1 MRRTSTFGA
10 IVTALL
16 TAACNHSGAA
26 AEDAGPQV
34 SRNFTVGQFDRIEVS
49 GPYQVEV
56 RTGSAPSVS
65 ASGGEKLIERMVV
78 EVQDGSLR
86 IHPRKEEGR
95 MNIQWGSRGHVE
107 VHVTVPS
114 LRGAEIAGAGDIR
127 IDRVQGDGFEAA
139 IRGSGDIQI
148 ETVEA
153 KSLAASVS
161 GSGDIRA
168 ASGNVESVDLKIGG
182 SGDINT
188 QGVTAQAASATIM
201 GSGNINAMAT
211 GTATVRIMGSGDV
224 AITGGAKCT
233 VENKGAGN
241 FRCS

>member
-10 IVTALL
+10 IITALL
-16 TAACNHSGAA
+16 TAACNHGGT
-26 AEDAGPQV
+26 AEAGGPQV
-34 SRNFTVGQFDRIEVS
+34 SREFTVGQFDRIEVS

-56 RTGSAPSVS
+56 RTGSGPSVS
-65 ASGGEKLIERMVV
+65 ASGAEKLIERMVV

-127 IDRVQGDGFEAA
+127 IDRVQGESFEAA
-139 IRGSGDIQI
+139 IRGSGDIQV
-148 ETVEA
+148 EAVEA

-168 ASGNVESVDLKIGG
+168 ASGTVEKVDLKIGG

-188 QGVTAQAASATIM
+188 QGVTAETASATIM

-211 GTATVRIMGSGDV
+211 GTAMVRIMGSGDV
-224 AITGGAKCT
+224 AISGGAKCT

>member
-1 MRRTSTFGA
+1 MKKTSTFGA
-10 IVTALL
+10 IITALL
-16 TAACNHSGAA
+16 TAACNHAGA
-26 AEDAGPQV
+26 AEDAGPEV

-49 GPYQVEV
+49 GPYQVDV

-65 ASGGEKLIERMVV
+65 ATGGEKLIERMVV
-78 EVQDGSLR
+78 EVRDGSLR

-95 MNIQWGSRGHVE
+95 MNIQWGNRGHVE

-114 LRGAEIAGAGDIR
+114 LRGAEIAGSGDVR
-127 IDRVQGDGFEAA
+127 IDRVQADSFEAA

-148 ETVEA
+148 ETVQA

-168 ASGNVESVDLKIGG
+168 ASGTAENVDLRIGG

-188 QGVTAQAASATIM
+188 QGVTAQSAAATIM
-201 GSGNINAMAT
+201 GSGNINARAT
-211 GTATVRIMGSGDV
+211 DTATVRIMGSGDV
-224 AITGGAKCT
+224 EISGGAKCT
-233 VENKGAGN
+233 VENKGAGS